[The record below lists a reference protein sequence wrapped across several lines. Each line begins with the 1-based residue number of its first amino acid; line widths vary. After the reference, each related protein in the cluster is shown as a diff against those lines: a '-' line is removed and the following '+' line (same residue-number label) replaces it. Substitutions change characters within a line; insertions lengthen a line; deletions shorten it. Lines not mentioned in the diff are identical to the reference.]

1 MRPRPY
7 GLVLA
12 GGGAKGAYQIGAW
25 RAMREIGVDIST
37 VAGVSIGSI
46 NGALIA
52 SGDYEGAVKLW
63 KSASVVKGVNMARE
77 LKEPD
82 NLFSRKN
89 FSVLLRE
96 IIRNGGIDASPTQH
110 MLGQYINEDAVRNSN
125 IKLAIVTFLLSEMT
139 PREMN
144 IEDIPEGRLVEYLLA
159 SSHYPGVSKIGPE
172 GEKYIDGGIYDNAP
186 VSLMRKLGHNRM
198 IIVDISSIKG
208 LGHKQDISC
217 SDIIYIRPY
226 DIDELGASFDF
237 SDELIEKRFEMGYMD
252 TKKAFGLLA
261 GRIYYFEPETV
272 AGFIE
277 KYGADAFD
285 QLENLAIKVG
295 LPRLKVYGEDDFLR
309 ELLPLYK
316 DYKEELEEKKKK
328 KEQRFYRN
336 IIKKNPEIIKKIVAL
351 KPTKSYDLAEDILK
365 SLDAPA
371 TMNE

>member
-1 MRPRPY
+1 MKPRPY

-12 GGGAKGAYQIGAW
+12 GGGAKGAYQIGSW
-25 RAMREIGVDIST
+25 KAMREIGVEIST

-52 SGDYEGAVKLW
+52 AGDYEKAVTLW
-63 KSASVVKGVNMARE
+63 RSASVVKGVNITGE

-96 IIRNGGIDASPTQH
+96 IIRNGGIDASPTQQ
-110 MLGQYINEDAVRNSN
+110 MLSQYLDEDGVRNSN
-125 IKLAIVTFLLSEMT
+125 IRLAIVTFLLSELT
-139 PREMN
+139 PREMK
-144 IEDIPEGRLVEYLLA
+144 IEDIPEGKLVEYLLA

-172 GEKYIDGGIYDNAP
+172 GERYIDGGVYDNAP

-208 LGHKQDISC
+208 VGHKQDISC

-226 DIDELGASFDF
+226 NIDELGAAFDF
-237 SDELIEKRFEMGYMD
+237 SDEMIEKRFEMGYMD

-261 GRIYYFEPETV
+261 GRIYYFEPAT
-272 AGFIE
+272 ADAFIE
-277 KYGADAFD
+277 KYGPEAFD

-295 LPRLKVYGEDDFLR
+295 LPRLKIYGEEEFLR
-309 ELLPLYK
+309 ELLPLYLT
-316 DYKEELEEKKKK
+316 YREELEEKIKK

-336 IIKKNPEIIKKIVAL
+336 IVKTNPKIISKIVSL
-351 KPTKSYDLAEDILK
+351 KPKKSYALAEEILT
-365 SLDAPA
+365 SLPGD
-371 TMNE
+371 